1 MFGIFSKSKKTAKK
15 KKKSD
20 AKKKKKTTA
29 PAKSAAKPVA
39 DPVSESQEEV
49 ELLDGAVAA
58 ASTISS
64 AQEKLDQA
72 KANLAAGNF
81 KTGSSPT
88 ERAALIQKALAVHKV
103 QSKLVDDLGEDTKQR
118 LRTLAKE
125 KIFKI
130 SPKN

>member
-1 MFGIFSKSKKTAKK
+1 MFGIFSKSKKPAAKK
-15 KKKSD
+15 KKKSGS
-20 AKKKKKTTA
+20 KKKKKTVA
-29 PAKSAAKPVA
+29 PAEPVT
-39 DPVSESQEEV
+39 DSGVETQPET

-72 KANLAAGNF
+72 KENLAAGNF
-81 KTGSSPT
+81 KSKSSPAD
-88 ERAALIQKALAVHKV
+88 RAALIEQALAVHKV

-118 LRTLAKE
+118 LRTIAKE

-130 SPKN
+130 QPKN